1 MPKKIL
7 SEDLKRVTMSVSL
20 PKYLVNALDELP
32 NKSEIVTQIL
42 EENADR
48 VLAGDLNLASDYIQT
63 RVRQEILEKISKV
76 RYEIIDL
83 EKLNKITSELQR
95 LNKEA
100 NKLKIEFR
108 DVEREARNLLMDL
121 RNEKTQINKV
131 IAETLEKLSAQLK
144 DELWNPQ
151 EI

>member
-1 MPKKIL
+1 MPKTV
-7 SEDLKRVTMSVSL
+7 SEELKKTTMSISL
-20 PKYLVNALDELP
+20 PRYLVNALNELP

-48 VLAGDLNLASDYIQT
+48 ILAGDLNLASDYIET
-63 RVRQEILEKISKV
+63 RVKQEILEKISKI

-83 EKLNKITSELQR
+83 EKMNEIASGLQR

-100 NKLKIEFR
+100 SRLKIEFR
-108 DVEREARNLLMDL
+108 DIERETRNLLMDL
-121 RNEKTQINKV
+121 RNEKTQINRV
-131 IAETLEKLSAQLK
+131 IAETLEKLSVQLK

-151 EI
+151 G